1 MWRISIKTEQ
11 NKEYLLSKFIKCL
24 GCDLSRS
31 FPWFTC
37 MESAFTWN
45 TPVDLKNGGQTL
57 DFLPF
62 SGSAYEP
69 PVIFVSSLQQCWAE
83 IFPYRLSIVLYFFI
97 NCNFISNIVTDKV
110 GLDNANGCS
119 NVLPS
124 GWVDF
129 SVWLWSH
136 WNSATNA
143 HFHHFAKGRGKLIV
157 FLV

>member
-1 MWRISIKTEQ
+1 MLLKLNKTKSIYFLSSS
-11 NKEYLLSKFIKCL
+11 NVWGVIYL
-24 GCDLSRS
+24 
-31 FPWFTC
+31 
-37 MESAFTWN
+37 EAFRDSHAWN
-45 TPVDLKNGGQTL
+45 RHSPDLKNGGQTL

-69 PVIFVSSLQQCWAE
+69 PVIFVSSLQLCWAE

-129 SVWLWSH
+129 FVWLWSH

>member
-1 MWRISIKTEQ
+1 MFGVWFISK
-11 NKEYLLSKFIKCL
+11 LSVIHMHGIGIHLKYPRWSQKRWPDLRFLAIFWVCVWAT
-24 GCDLSRS
+24 CD
-31 FPWFTC
+31 FC
-37 MESAFTWN
+37 
-45 TPVDLKNGGQTL
+45 V
-57 DFLPF
+57 
-62 SGSAYEP
+62 
-69 PVIFVSSLQQCWAE
+69 SLQLCWAE

-129 SVWLWSH
+129 FVWLWSH

>member
-69 PVIFVSSLQQCWAE
+69 PVIFVSSLQLCWAE

-110 GLDNANGCS
+110 GLDNACS
-119 NVLPS
+119 TFRMSRFFCLALISLKFCDQCAFSPLCKGERKINCIS
-124 GWVDF
+124 GVTR
-129 SVWLWSH
+129 L
-136 WNSATNA
+136 
-143 HFHHFAKGRGKLIV
+143 
-157 FLV
+157 